1 MTQLFPIRVVV
12 TSGGRPVAGCR
23 ITVGGDEPQNGTTDE
38 AGGIELRLP
47 QGRTNARVQDGTTVH
62 NVTLVYAAGMSRIV
76 LNLDQ
81 DEAELN
87 DPRAKSAMPSE
98 RYVPLALLGR
108 GAAGTVY
115 RCRDTRLDRLVA
127 IKILNEDFA
136 ASDSELS
143 DFLTEA
149 RSLARIEHPNLI
161 QIYDVGVHNERPY
174 MVMQYVDG
182 VDLESLLIR
191 EKAIGVGPAA
201 AAGIQ
206 LMRALEA
213 LADAGY
219 LHRDIKPSN
228 GLVNRKGEVRLA
240 DFGLVRPIVDFT
252 DPRSKV
258 FGTPAYMSP
267 EQLQARPLGPA
278 ADIYGLG
285 ASLYH
290 MACGML
296 PFDGPNPI
304 LAHIVEPAPDIRTHV
319 PDAPAEFAELLM
331 WMMAKEPTERPN
343 SAEVIQH
350 LTAVAT
356 SLELP
361 EARDFMPRL
370 TPSDLGTRSGP
381 SGASA
386 TLASRISGA
395 TAANPGLATES
406 GSPRMQTEDVVPK
419 GGNRNRL
426 YVVLAAAAIVMVVG
440 VGIMVASRSGSDLG
454 DTSAPLPQEVPM
466 PAPAEPAAAGEAP
479 ETEPPPVPTDVL
491 ITATTNGAQIAAQLR
506 SDLVARIWEM
516 QQAEQQDGSGEGS
529 EPEANAEPPPRTVQP
544 VNEPRERGRT
554 QPEAV
559 PEPQP
564 ERENVAVSPPPAAPA
579 AVEPEPAPAVAP
591 TPAETPAAQPT
602 PEPEPAPIRLVPPSE
617 PEPAPAAAEPEPSTE
632 EEGDEEEEGRGQ
644 RRPARVR
651 PPVSF

>member
-1 MTQLFPIRVVV
+1 VTQLFPIRVVI
-12 TSGGRPVAGCR
+12 TRAGKPVPSCL
-23 ITVGGDEPQNGTTDE
+23 IKVQGDEQQSATTDA
-38 AGGIELRLP
+38 AGSAELRLP
-47 QGRTNARVQDGTTVH
+47 QGRTSARVQDGTAYH
-62 NVTLVYAAGMSRIV
+62 DVTLVYAAGMGRIV
-76 LNLDQ
+76 LNLDH
-81 DEAELN
+81 DETELN
-87 DPRAKSAMPSE
+87 DPRAKMAMPSD
-98 RYVPLALLGR
+98 RYVPLSLLGR

-161 QIYDVGVHNERPY
+161 QIYDVGVHNERPF
-174 MVMQYVDG
+174 MVMQFVDG
-182 VDLESLLIR
+182 VDLESLLVK

-213 LADAGY
+213 LADSGY

-290 MACGML
+290 MACGVL

-304 LAHIVEPAPDIRTHV
+304 LAHIVEPAPDIRTQL
-319 PDAPAEFAELLM
+319 PDAPEIFAELLM
-331 WMMAKEPTERPN
+331 WMMAKEPTERP
-343 SAEVIQH
+343 SAEEVVEH
-350 LTAVAT
+350 LMAVAT
-356 SLELP
+356 SVAVP
-361 EARDFMPRL
+361 DARDYLPRL
-370 TPSDLGTRSGP
+370 TPSDLGTRSGTP
-381 SGASA
+381 GGSS
-386 TLASRISGA
+386 TLASRITGA
-395 TAANPGLATES
+395 TAANVGLHTEAGTPNYRTETIPVIS
-406 GSPRMQTEDVVPK
+406 GSNSLKFVI
-419 GGNRNRL
+419 
-426 YVVLAAAAIVMVVG
+426 AAAAVVVVAAAAVLMVV
-440 VGIMVASRSGSDLG
+440 
-454 DTSAPLPQEVPM
+454 TSARPPAESTMSLPEEVPM
-466 PAPAEPAAAGEAP
+466 PTPSLEAEP
-479 ETEPPPVPTDVL
+479 TEQPPPVDQNALV
-491 ITATTNGAQIAAQLR
+491 TATTNGARIAAQFR

-516 QQAEQQDGSGEGS
+516 NNQENEGS
-529 EPEANAEPPPRTVQP
+529 SPATLEEGTPEPEPGTEERTP
-544 VNEPRERGRT
+544 T
-554 QPEAV
+554 A
-559 PEPQP
+559 
-564 ERENVAVSPPPAAPA
+564 EREPTVRRPQ
-579 AVEPEPAPAVAP
+579 PEPAPERAPENVATTTTPEPEPTPAPVVEEPAVEVAP
-591 TPAETPAAQPT
+591 TPTPPV
-602 PEPEPAPIRLVPPSE
+602 PEPAPIRVVPPA
-617 PEPAPAAAEPEPSTE
+617 PELPVVANPPA
-632 EEGDEEEEGRGQ
+632 EEEEEEEDATEEGR
-644 RRPARVR
+644 RRPERVR